1 MNFVNPRC
9 NRSSR
14 RTVVGLGLSITVLVL
29 SLTSCFAQRSGQSQ
43 DSRPRRAGVEN
54 SQRSALINVSAGE
67 NLQAAIDRA
76 KFGDTI
82 VLEAGATFTGP
93 ITLPDK
99 GPGTNT
105 DADYI
110 TIRTSNLSGIPA
122 EGVRVRPSLHA
133 AAMPK
138 ITAPRH
144 SSSVA
149 TAPQAHH
156 YKFIG
161 VEFLPA
167 ADSDY
172 VYNVLWL
179 GSDDYK
185 SLTQFPHHLVFDR
198 CYVHSTGLGK
208 ARRGFALNNGET
220 WILNSHISG
229 FAGPGDETQAIC
241 GWAGPGPFHIINNY
255 VEGAG
260 QNIFFGG
267 ADPSVKGVVP
277 SDIEVRRN
285 HIYKPAEWFGRATIK
300 ALFEMKNVRRLTVDG
315 NLIESGG
322 RTSAFSLV
330 VGNQG
335 GTAPWSTI
343 EDVEIINNIIRHA
356 HSAFNISGRD
366 PKPSLQGRRIRIK
379 NNLVLD
385 VGTDYSGF
393 FVQTSGA
400 DSLTVEHNTVEH
412 TGNIIVTYGEP
423 TTNFIFRNNI
433 VQHNQYGVVCE
444 GGVRSCFKPGAF
456 RGNIIADNNDSAA
469 SGYPLE
475 RNFPPGNYF
484 PPSFKHVKFVNYT
497 RGDWRLA
504 DDSPFKGKA
513 ADGKDPGVDFQS
525 FGVSAEAVRLGHRG

>member
-1 MNFVNPRC
+1 MM
-9 NRSSR
+9 
-14 RTVVGLGLSITVLVL
+14 LVL
-29 SLTSCFAQRSGQSQ
+29 SLTSCFAQR
-43 DSRPRRAGVEN
+43 PRRAADAE
-54 SQRSALINVSAGE
+54 SQKSTLINVNAGD
-67 NLQAAIDRA
+67 NLQTAIDRA

-93 ITLPDK
+93 INLPYK

-110 TIRTSNLSGIPA
+110 TIRTSNLSGIPP
-122 EGVRVRPSLHA
+122 EGVRVRPAQHA
-133 AAMPK
+133 TAMPK
-138 ITAPRH
+138 IVSPRH
-144 SSSVA
+144 SSAVT

-156 YKFIG
+156 YRFIG

-172 VYNVLWL
+172 VYNLLWL

-185 SLTQFPHHLVFDR
+185 SLSQFPHHLIFDR

-208 ARRGFALNNGET
+208 ARRGIALNCAET
-220 WILNSHISG
+220 WILNSHVSG
-229 FAGPGDETQAIC
+229 FAGPGDETQAIG

-255 VEGAG
+255 VEGGG

-267 ADPSVKGVVP
+267 ADPSVKDVVP
-277 SDIEVRRN
+277 SDIEVRGN

-300 ALFEMKNVRRLTVDG
+300 ASFEMKNVRRLVVDG

-322 RTSAFSLV
+322 RANAFSFV

-343 EDVEIINNIIRHA
+343 EDVEVTNNIIRHA
-356 HSAFNISGRD
+356 DSGFNIAGRD
-366 PKPSLQGRRIRIK
+366 AAGKPSQQGKRIRIA
-379 NNLVLD
+379 NNLLLD
-385 VGTDYSGF
+385 LGADYAGF
-393 FVQTSGA
+393 FVQTTGA
-400 DSLTVEHNTVEH
+400 DSLIVEHNTVEH
-412 TGNIIVTYGEP
+412 TGNVVNTYGEP

-433 VQHNQYGVVCE
+433 AQHNQYGIVCE
-444 GGVRSCFKPGAF
+444 GGPRSCFKPGTF
-456 RGNIIADNNDSAA
+456 VGNVIADNNNSAA

-484 PPSFKHVKFVNYT
+484 PPSFKHVKFVDYT

-504 DDSPFKGKA
+504 PDSGFKGKA
-513 ADGKDPGVDFQS
+513 TDNKDPGIDFKT
-525 FGVSAEAVRLGHRG
+525 FGISEEAVRSGHGK